1 MLDID
6 KYKDENNIFKKMWDK
21 KENIDLLPKFYNNII
36 EVDFE
41 EFKEKV
47 YENNLRFAN
56 ETVDSL
62 LSGDIYILKN
72 AFTNEYIDKIKKQT
86 ILNWKNIK
94 SEFHKIYDGCP
105 NFYRDIDTSL
115 SNKYAFKQIKKT
127 QYFFPW
133 NQDYLN
139 LYEEIY
145 KRWRVLKYL
154 SGYYEDVWETNTPK
168 DGIIDRIQIVKYPP
182 NSGSQELHQD
192 PYIYQKFFISVY
204 LSKKGKHF
212 QDGGV
217 YLVDT
222 NNKKFS
228 LEDKV
233 NVGDLSFGFG
243 TIYHGVDIPIPII
256 NTENDE
262 YMGRWW
268 LGIYSTESD
277 YNKNKHTG
285 NPVSLSQ

>member
-1 MLDID
+1 MLDIN
-6 KYKDENNIFKKMWDK
+6 KYKDKNNIFKKIWDN
-21 KENIDLLPKFYNNII
+21 KESIELLPKFYNNII
-36 EVDFE
+36 EVDFK
-41 EFKEKV
+41 EFKNKV
-47 YENNLRFAN
+47 YENNIDFAN
-56 ETVDSL
+56 EIVDSL

-72 AFTNEYIDKIKKQT
+72 AFDIDYIDKLKKQT

-94 SEFHKIYDGCP
+94 SEFHKIYEGCP
-105 NFYRDIDTSL
+105 NFYRNIDTSI

-154 SGYYEDVWETNTPK
+154 SGYYENVWETNTPK

-192 PYIYQKFFISVY
+192 PYIYQKFFISLY
-204 LSKKGKHF
+204 MSKKGKHYL
-212 QDGGV
+212 DGGV
-217 YLVDT
+217 YLVDSK
-222 NNKKFS
+222 NQKFS

-243 TIYHGVDIPIPII
+243 TIYHGVDVPVPII

-277 YNKNKHTG
+277 YSKNKHTG
-285 NPVSLSQ
+285 KPVSL

>member
-1 MLDID
+1 MLEID
-6 KYKDENNIFKKMWDK
+6 KYKDENNIFKKIWDK
-21 KENIDLLPKFYNNII
+21 KENIELLPKFYNNII
-36 EVDFE
+36 EVDFK

-72 AFTNEYIDKIKKQT
+72 AFTNEYIDKVKKQT

-105 NFYRDIDTSL
+105 NFYRNIDTSL

-192 PYIYQKFFISVY
+192 PYIYQKFFISLY
-204 LSKKGKHF
+204 LSKKGEHF
-212 QDGGV
+212 LDGGV
-217 YLVDT
+217 YLVNA
-222 NNKKFS
+222 NNQKFS

-243 TIYHGVDIPIPII
+243 TIYHRVDIPRPII

-277 YNKNKHTG
+277 YNKKKHTG
-285 NPVSLSQ
+285 NPVSF

>member
-6 KYKDENNIFKKMWDK
+6 KYKDENNIFKKIWDK
-21 KENIDLLPKFYNNII
+21 KENIELLPKFYNNII
-36 EVDFE
+36 EVDFK
-41 EFKEKV
+41 EFKNKV

-56 ETVDSL
+56 ETVESL

-72 AFTNEYIDKIKKQT
+72 AFTNDYIDKVKKQT

-105 NFYRDIDTSL
+105 NFYRNIDTSL

-154 SGYYEDVWETNTPK
+154 SGYYENVWETNTPK

-192 PYIYQKFFISVY
+192 PYIYQKFFISLY

-212 QDGGV
+212 LDGGV
-217 YLVDT
+217 YLVDS
-222 NNKKFS
+222 NNQKFS

-243 TIYHGVDIPIPII
+243 TIYHGVDVPIPII

-277 YNKNKHTG
+277 YNQKKHTG
-285 NPVSLSQ
+285 NAVSL

>member
-1 MLDID
+1 MLDIN
-6 KYKDENNIFKKMWDK
+6 KYKDKNNIYKKIWDK
-21 KENIDLLPKFYNNII
+21 KESVETLPKFYNNIV
-36 EVDFE
+36 EVDFQ
-41 EFKEKV
+41 EFKNKV
-47 YENNLRFAN
+47 YDNNLIYAN
-56 ETVDSL
+56 EIVESL
-62 LSGDIYILKN
+62 LSGDVYILKN
-72 AFTNEYIDKIKKQT
+72 AFTQEYIEKVKKQT
-86 ILNWKNIK
+86 ISNWKNIK

-105 NFYRDIDTSL
+105 NFYRNIDTSL
-115 SNKYAFKQIKKT
+115 SNKYAFKQIKRT

-139 LYEEIY
+139 LYQEIY

-154 SGYYEDVWETNTPK
+154 SGYYEDAWETNTPK

-192 PYIYQKFFISVY
+192 PYIYQKFFISLY

-212 QDGGV
+212 LDGGV
-217 YLVDT
+217 YLVDS
-222 NNKKFS
+222 NNQKFL

-243 TIYHGVDIPIPII
+243 TIYHGVDVPIPIT

-262 YMGRWW
+262 CMGRWW

-277 YNKNKHTG
+277 YNKEKHTG
-285 NPVSLSQ
+285 KPASL